1 MGWRVDYERG
11 RNERVRLEKTRRTR
25 REVDE
30 TNLDVGDD
38 LLRLLESRLLL
49 VGEDGGKIVVGFG
62 EVLLSGGGERRSVLL
77 LREREMKSETSARV
91 GRASEGKKTRTNL
104 KLGELVNESLRES
117 VELGLTV
124 SGDVVHLLDSS
135 GVGS

>member
-1 MGWRVDYERG
+1 MGWRVDWKRG
-11 RNERVRLEKTRRTR
+11 RNEKVRREETTTTR

-77 LREREMKSETSARV
+77 LRERERDEKRDVSES
-91 GRASEGKKTRTNL
+91 RASERRKENA
-104 KLGELVNESLRES
+104 NEPEA
-117 VELGLTV
+117 
-124 SGDVVHLLDSS
+124 
-135 GVGS
+135 